1 MNARL
6 PVPPIWTTGNTE
18 GTKTGTWRSAIAQHI
33 VAPSPCHGACPV
45 DGEIAEWIGR
55 AVARDF
61 RGAWDTLV
69 KHNPFP
75 AIAGRVCHHPC
86 ETACNRA
93 GYDQAVSICKLER
106 FIGDAAL
113 EQAWP
118 HQPAPEQ
125 RAERVAIVGGGPAG
139 LSAAFQLRRL
149 GYAVTLFEAREQLGG
164 VMRYGIPAYRLPRAV
179 LDGEIDRI
187 VALGV
192 TVRCGQA
199 VDTPAALAELR
210 HDFDAVYLATG
221 ATRPRRLPLLD
232 YAQPWVLDGADFLA
246 RAAAGQVPALGR
258 RVLVVGGGSAA
269 MDVARSAR
277 RAGHEVTVL
286 SLEAEAAMPAQRE
299 EVVEALEE
307 GVVLA
312 DGAML
317 KSVEHGADG
326 LRLQCV
332 RVELAPTDERGRF
345 EINELAEGGFELL
358 ADAIVTSIGQDPDL
372 GWLSDDLPAER
383 SLLQADR
390 QLGTTAA
397 PSVWAGGDLTT
408 MERFVTVAIGSGKRA
423 AWAIDRALRGRS
435 GAAAPA
441 DAAAPEAEAEPLVP
455 LAAINLAE
463 HPKRARAPETRL
475 APALRLAGGQ
485 EVQHGL
491 DVEAALREA
500 ARCFSCGRCTHC
512 DNCVTYC
519 PDLAVKPL
527 GGGYIVLTDYC
538 KGCGLCVRECPTG
551 SMKMLQEVQ

>member
-18 GTKTGTWRSAIAQHI
+18 GSKTGTWRSAIAQHI

-45 DGEIAEWIGR
+45 DGEIAEWIGQ

-61 RGAWDTLV
+61 RGAWNTLAR
-69 KHNPFP
+69 HNPFP

-93 GYDQAVSICKLER
+93 GYDAAVSICKLER
-106 FIGDAAL
+106 FIGDTAL
-113 EQAWP
+113 EQAWAHP
-118 HQPAPEQ
+118 PAPEQ
-125 RAERVAIVGGGPAG
+125 RAERVAVVGGGPAG

-164 VMRYGIPAYRLPRAV
+164 VMRYGIPAYRLPRPV
-179 LDGEIDRI
+179 LDGEIERI

-192 TVRCGQA
+192 TVRCGEA
-199 VDTPAALAELR
+199 VDTPAALAALR
-210 HDFDAVYLATG
+210 QQFDAVYLAIG
-221 ATRPRRLPLLD
+221 ASRPRRLAQLD

-246 RAAAGQVPALGR
+246 RAAVGQAPELGR

-269 MDVARSAR
+269 IDVARSAR
-277 RAGHEVTVL
+277 RAGHEVTL
-286 SLEAEAAMPAQRE
+286 LALEAEAAMPAQRE

-307 GVVLA
+307 GVVLK

-317 KSVEHGADG
+317 AAVERGADG
-326 LRLQCV
+326 VCVRCV
-332 RVELAPTDERGRF
+332 RVELTPTGERGRF
-345 EINELAEGGFELL
+345 GIRELAGSGFELTV
-358 ADAIVTSIGQDPDL
+358 DAIVTSIGQDPDL
-372 GWLSDDLPAER
+372 GLLSEDLPAER
-383 SLLQADR
+383 GLLKAERRFGATGAD
-390 QLGTTAA
+390 Q
-397 PSVWAGGDLTT
+397 VWAGGDLTT

-423 AWAIDRALRGRS
+423 AWAIDGALRERAG
-435 GAAAPA
+435 GAASTDLGAVA
-441 DAAAPEAEAEPLVP
+441 AEPEVP
-455 LAAINLAE
+455 LSAINLAE
-463 HPKRARAPETRL
+463 HPLRARAAEARL
-475 APALRLAGGQ
+475 APATRLAGSQ

-491 DVEAALREA
+491 DIEAALREA

-519 PDLAVKPL
+519 PDLAVKPVD
-527 GGGYIVLTDYC
+527 GGYVVLGDYC

-551 SMKMLQEVQ
+551 SMKMQQEVR

>member
-18 GTKTGTWRSAIAQHI
+18 GTRTGTWRSAIAQHI

-45 DGEIAEWIGR
+45 DGEIAEWIGQ

-61 RGAWDTLV
+61 RGAWNTLV
-69 KHNPFP
+69 RHNPFP

-93 GYDQAVSICKLER
+93 GYDEAVSICKLER
-106 FIGDAAL
+106 FIGDTAL
-113 EQAWP
+113 EQAWS
-118 HQPAPEQ
+118 HAPAAEQ
-125 RAERVAIVGGGPAG
+125 RAERVAVVGGGPAG
-139 LSAAFQLRRL
+139 LSAAFQLRKL
-149 GYAVTLFEAREQLGG
+149 GYAVTLWEAREQLGG
-164 VMRYGIPAYRLPRAV
+164 VMRYGIPAYRLPREV

-192 TVRCGQA
+192 TVRCGEA
-199 VDTPAALAELR
+199 VDTPAALAGLR
-210 HDFDAVYLATG
+210 RDFDAVYLATG
-221 ATRPRRLPLLD
+221 ATRPRRLPQLD
-232 YAQPWVLDGADFLA
+232 YSQSWVLDGADFLA
-246 RAAAGQVPALGR
+246 RAAVGEAPALGR

-286 SLEAEAAMPAQRE
+286 ALEPEAAMPAQRE

-317 KSVEHGADG
+317 KAVEQGADG
-326 LRLQCV
+326 LRVRCV
-332 RVELAPTDERGRF
+332 RVELTPTDERGRF
-345 EINELAEGGFELL
+345 EIGELADGGFELL
-358 ADAIVTSIGQDPDL
+358 ADAIVTSIGQDPELD
-372 GWLSDDLPAER
+372 WLTGELAAER
-383 SLLQADR
+383 GLLQADR
-390 QLGTTAA
+390 QMGATAA
-397 PSVWAGGDLTT
+397 PSVWAGGDLTS

-423 AWAIDRALRGRS
+423 AWAIDRALRERAGT
-435 GAAAPA
+435 
-441 DAAAPEAEAEPLVP
+441 AAPEGMAGLEVEPLVP
-455 LAAINLAE
+455 LPAINLAE
-463 HPKRARAPETRL
+463 HPHRPRAPESRL
-475 APALRLAGGQ
+475 APALRLAGGL

-491 DVEAALREA
+491 DIEAALREA

-519 PDLAVKPL
+519 PDLAVKPID
-527 GGGYIVLTDYC
+527 GGYIVLTDYC

-551 SMKMLQEVQ
+551 SMKMLQEVR